1 MTMLEILNCNNI
13 DSAKLNLEK
22 NKLNI
27 KYAMNG
33 TGKST
38 IARAI
43 ELQLRGDG
51 SIKEL
56 TPFKLREAADDKNQ
70 PSLTG
75 LDGIKTVAIFNDEF
89 INQFVFK
96 QDEVLANSFEVFVKT
111 ADYEKQIS
119 AIEAI
124 ITSIKDTFRD
134 SNDIDQV
141 IAARIQVASA

>member
-1 MTMLEILNCNNI
+1 MLEILNCNNI